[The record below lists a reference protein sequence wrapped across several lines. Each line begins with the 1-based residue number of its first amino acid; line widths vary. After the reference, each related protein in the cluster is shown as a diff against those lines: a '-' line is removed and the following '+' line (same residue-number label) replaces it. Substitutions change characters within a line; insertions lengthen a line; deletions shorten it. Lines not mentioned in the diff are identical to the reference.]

1 MGSTTISD
9 TTLQE
14 NVLAEI
20 SFDPTINPSNVGITV
35 ARGVV
40 TLRGTVASYSEKV
53 LVEQAAKRVSG
64 VHAFTDELAVEIPSM
79 HRRDDRD
86 IAAAVLH
93 ALKWDVTVIEESIMV
108 KVEKGFVTLEGEAEW
123 QYQINSATRAVQHLT
138 GVFGVSNL
146 MKLKARA
153 VTGTDI
159 MAQLERTF
167 SRSAEIDAE
176 RIKIEVKD
184 SSVTLRGTVH
194 SWNEHDDATRAAYS
208 LPGVRGVLNLT
219 EVS

>member
-1 MGSTTISD
+1 
-9 TTLQE
+9 
-14 NVLAEI
+14 
-20 SFDPTINPSNVGITV
+20 
-35 ARGVV
+35 
-40 TLRGTVASYSEKV
+40 
-53 LVEQAAKRVSG
+53 
-64 VHAFTDELAVEIPSM
+64 
-79 HRRDDRD
+79 
-86 IAAAVLH
+86 
-93 ALKWDVTVIEESIMV
+93 MV

>member
-123 QYQINSATRAVQHLT
+123 QYQISLS
-138 GVFGVSNL
+138 G
-146 MKLKARA
+146 
-153 VTGTDI
+153 
-159 MAQLERTF
+159 
-167 SRSAEIDAE
+167 RSAAVPRSMPSE
-176 RIKIEVKD
+176 
-184 SSVTLRGTVH
+184 
-194 SWNEHDDATRAAYS
+194 
-208 LPGVRGVLNLT
+208 
-219 EVS
+219 